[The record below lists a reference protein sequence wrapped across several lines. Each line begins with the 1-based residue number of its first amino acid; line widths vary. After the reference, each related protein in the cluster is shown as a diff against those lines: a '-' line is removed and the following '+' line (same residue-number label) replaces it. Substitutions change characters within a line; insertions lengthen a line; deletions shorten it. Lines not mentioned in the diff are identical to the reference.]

1 MYTAPKHNQEKKYLP
16 QSWKW
21 ISDQHT
27 MRFPRLFP
35 LRKKCRCKN
44 KLVSFLLSSF
54 HLKCNPSV
62 MCVLFVSLGYIGSL
76 ISSVKLNGLLSVRK
90 KEKPCRCKNSDFE
103 FTDPFQS
110 ASNAAYKEEDA
121 SWFILMWETKN
132 LECSKRNKGKSSTQS
147 VLGFCLGKVFHFSA
161 FCIRTRTRFI
171 LKGNLFNLKEH

>member
-1 MYTAPKHNQEKKYLP
+1 MVHKMHSSKYGALFSNVWHFFWFIASTTSKCKSIIKKKNLP

-62 MCVLFVSLGYIGSL
+62 MCVLFVNLGYIGSL

-90 KEKPCRCKNSDFE
+90 KRK
-103 FTDPFQS
+103 T
-110 ASNAAYKEEDA
+110 
-121 SWFILMWETKN
+121 L
-132 LECSKRNKGKSSTQS
+132 S
-147 VLGFCLGKVFHFSA
+147 VQKL
-161 FCIRTRTRFI
+161 RFWI
-171 LKGNLFNLKEH
+171 HWPISVHL

>member
-1 MYTAPKHNQEKKYLP
+1 
-16 QSWKW
+16 
-21 ISDQHT
+21 

-62 MCVLFVSLGYIGSL
+62 VCVLFVSLGYIGSL

-90 KEKPCRCKNSDFE
+90 NLVGAKTQILNSLTHFSPPLMLPSYKE
-103 FTDPFQS
+103 
-110 ASNAAYKEEDA
+110 EEDA

>member
-1 MYTAPKHNQEKKYLP
+1 
-16 QSWKW
+16 
-21 ISDQHT
+21 

-44 KLVSFLLSSF
+44 KLVFLLSSF

-62 MCVLFVSLGYIGSL
+62 VCVLFVSLGYIGSL

-132 LECSKRNKGKSSTQS
+132 LECSKRNIGKSSTQS